1 MVGLRRRA
9 NGVPNR
15 GEVGG
20 EHDEPNGEDRGS
32 ERYRLSEKCLPL
44 MYYLFRERKKH
55 KLFSIFQN
63 NKMCIHLESI
73 HLPGDKF

>member
-44 MYYLFRERKKH
+44 MYYLFRERKNINFLACFK
-55 KLFSIFQN
+55 KTKCVYI
-63 NKMCIHLESI
+63 
-73 HLPGDKF
+73 